1 MARFDLEGGVVEG
14 RDVLVCLRSATI
26 FEDKIQGVHKI
37 FVFLDD
43 SPKGKLAKNEPK
55 MSISPF
61 LAIVG
66 DKKWSSFLDLSAR
79 SPIFC
84 T

>member
-1 MARFDLEGGVVEG
+1 MARFDLEGGVVER

-26 FEDKIQGVHKI
+26 FEDKIQGIHNI

-55 MSISPF
+55 MSISPS
-61 LAIVG
+61 LAIV
-66 DKKWSSFLDLSAR
+66 LS
-79 SPIFC
+79 IFC